1 MTPIDKQPKENFVL
15 FVPLWLGVAP
25 RYNLSTMSAQHYF
38 DYAATTPLDPRVW
51 AAMQPYF
58 ETEFGNPSSV
68 HGYGQRAEAA
78 VENARGRLAAAL
90 GCQPEEIVFTSGG
103 TESNNLALR
112 GAALAARRQRGANR
126 LLVSPVEHSA
136 VARTADQLA
145 AEFGFELVR
154 LPVDEYGMVHP
165 QDVARMLTADTAL
178 VSVILANNEVGTL
191 NPISEIAAICRE
203 RGALLHSDAIQ
214 APAYLPLNVND
225 LGIDLLSLGAHK
237 LYGPKGVGLLYARAG
252 TPLLPTQTGGSHE
265 AGLRAGTHNVPY
277 IVGLA
282 EAFDLAQA
290 EVDQTTSQL
299 TTLRDR
305 IISKVLEISNSQL
318 TGHPTQRLPNH
329 ASFVFKGVDGNA
341 LLMLLD
347 DAGFACSSGSA
358 CKTGDPQPSEVL
370 LAMGLSPEWAAG
382 SLRITLGKHTTSAG
396 VDTLLAALPSL
407 IERARALEG
416 NLEINAADKHR

>member
-1 MTPIDKQPKENFVL
+1 
-15 FVPLWLGVAP
+15 
-25 RYNLSTMSAQHYF
+25 MSAQHYF

>member
-1 MTPIDKQPKENFVL
+1 
-15 FVPLWLGVAP
+15 
-25 RYNLSTMSAQHYF
+25 MSAQHYF

-58 ETEFGNPSSV
+58 EAEFGNPSSV

-78 VENARGRLAAAL
+78 IENARGRLAAAL
-90 GCQPEEIVFTSGG
+90 GCQPEELVFTSGG

-136 VARTADQLA
+136 VARTVEQLA

-154 LPVDEYGMVHP
+154 LPVDEFGMVHP
-165 QDVARMLTADTAL
+165 QDVARVLTADTAL
-178 VSVILANNEVGTL
+178 VSVILANNEVGTI

-203 RGALLHSDAIQ
+203 RGVPLHSDAIQ
-214 APAYLPLNVND
+214 APAHLPLNVND

-237 LYGPKGVGLLYARAG
+237 LYGPKGVGLLYARSG
-252 TPLLPTQTGGSHE
+252 TSLLPTQTGGSHE

-282 EAFDLAQA
+282 EAFELAQT

-305 IISKVLEISNSQL
+305 ITSKVLEIPDSQL
-318 TGHPTQRLPNH
+318 TGHATQRLPNH

-396 VDTLLAALPSL
+396 VDALLAALPSL
-407 IERARALEG
+407 VERARALEG
-416 NLEINAADKHR
+416 NLEVNAADTRR